1 MSINVTHLARRLRV
15 PTKELLEKLPELG
28 FSLGKR
34 AIKVNDKEAA
44 AIQRAWGDM
53 KRKEAVQKKH
63 KEQQER
69 EERRLARLEATKD
82 NAIELPSLM
91 TVRGFAEMLEL
102 PVTSV
107 IQELMR
113 AGVLANM
120 NQNIDFETA
129 AIVAGD
135 MGFHVTNVD
144 AVRDEAQD
152 DELDRIQQV
161 LSEDK
166 GETRAP
172 VVVVMGHVDHG
183 KTRLLDA
190 IRKTHIIDTEAG
202 GITQHIGAYQAKRK
216 DQEITFIDTP
226 GHEAFTVMR
235 SRGAK
240 VADIAILVVAADD
253 GVQPQT
259 KEAIDI
265 VKATGLPMIVAIN
278 KMDVAGADPEKVKR
292 ELADLNLS
300 PEEWGGKT
308 IMVPI
313 SAKQEQGIDEL
324 LDALLL
330 VFEVEKDKITANPD
344 RAAIGT
350 IIESHVDKG
359 AGPVA
364 TVLIQSGTLKPG
376 NVLGVRGENYGKVR
390 AMEDY
395 AGARIKEA
403 GPSVPVKILGWK
415 VAPVVGDVMEVAD
428 AKSLKKTT
436 KSRMKS
442 ASMDAVSGAA
452 VQRVETSDSEGGK
465 KVLNII
471 LKADVLGSVEAI
483 LGLFDKVKHDD
494 VGVHVVHKALGNV
507 TEADIARAEG
517 TGAIIIGFHV
527 QVAGKVDVLARDKK
541 VEVLKYDIIYK
552 LFEDVVER
560 LQGMLSDEVIVK
572 ETGKLEV
579 LAIFSKLDNGMV
591 VGGKVT
597 EGRIEVNSKLRVWR
611 AEELIGEGDLADL
624 RVGKESIKD
633 VEKGTECG
641 IQYVGKTK
649 IEEGDILEAYVEEK
663 VAKKLVIEG
672 ANA

>member
-34 AIKVNDKEAA
+34 AIKVNDREAA
-44 AIQRAWGDM
+44 AIQRAWGEM
-53 KRKEAVQKKH
+53 QRKEAVQKKH

-82 NAIELPSLM
+82 SAVELPSLM
-91 TVRGFAEMLEL
+91 TVRDFAELLDM
-102 PVTSV
+102 PVTAV
-107 IQELMR
+107 IQDLMR

-120 NQNIDFETA
+120 NQNIDFDTA

-144 AVRDEAQD
+144 KVRDEGD
-152 DELDRIQQV
+152 SEEIDRIEQV

-166 GETRAP
+166 GVTRAP

-190 IRKTHIIDTEAG
+190 IRKTNVLDTEAG
-202 GITQHIGAYQAKRK
+202 GITQHIGAYQVVRH

-265 VKATGLPMIVAIN
+265 IKAAGIPMLVAIN
-278 KMDVAGADPEKVKR
+278 KIDKANADVEKVKR
-292 ELADLNLS
+292 ELSELNLLA
-300 PEEWGGKT
+300 EDWGGKT

-313 SAKQEQGIDEL
+313 SAKKEEGIEDI

-330 VFEVEKDKITANPD
+330 IFEVEKENITANPE
-344 RAAIGT
+344 RSAIGT
-350 IIESHVDKG
+350 IIESHVDSG
-359 AGPVA
+359 SGPVA
-364 TVLIQSGTLKPG
+364 TVLIQSGTLHKG
-376 NVLGVRGENYGKVR
+376 DALGVGGENYGKVR
-390 AMEDY
+390 AMHNY
-395 AGARIKEA
+395 AQENITVA
-403 GPSVPVKILGWK
+403 GPSTPVRILGWK
-415 VAPVVGDVMEVAD
+415 VAPVVGDIMEVAD
-428 AKSLKKTT
+428 AKDLKKTA
-436 KSRMKS
+436 KSKMRATSLESVAGAIMK
-442 ASMDAVSGAA
+442 
-452 VQRVETSDSEGGK
+452 RTESDNEDEQK

-483 LGLFDKVKHDD
+483 LGLFDKIKHEA
-494 VGVHVVHKALGNV
+494 VGVHVIQKALGNV
-507 TEADIARAEG
+507 TEADINRAEG
-517 TGAIIIGFHV
+517 TDALVIGFHV
-527 QVAGKVDVLARDKK
+527 QVPGKVEQMARDKG
-541 VEVLKYDIIYK
+541 VEVVKFDIIYK
-552 LFEDVVER
+552 LFEDVVGR
-560 LQGMLSDEVIVK
+560 LRGMLNDEVIIK
-572 ETGKLEV
+572 DIGKMEI
-579 LAIFSKLDNGMV
+579 LAVFSKLDNGLI

-597 EGRIEVNSKLRVWR
+597 EGRIERDAKVRVWR
-611 AEELIGEGDLADL
+611 DGELIGEGDIPEV
-624 RVGKESIKD
+624 RVGKESVKD
-633 VEKGTECG
+633 VEKGTEAG
-641 IQYVGKTK
+641 LQYIGKT
-649 IEEGDILEAYVEEK
+649 EVEVGDILEAYVEER
-663 VAKKLVIEG
+663 VAKKLVVEG
-672 ANA
+672 VDG

>member
-34 AIKVNDKEAA
+34 AIKVNDREAA
-44 AIQRAWGDM
+44 AIQRAWGEM
-53 KRKEAVQKKH
+53 QRKEAVQKKH

-82 NAIELPSLM
+82 SAVELPSLM
-91 TVRGFAEMLEL
+91 TVRDFAELLDM
-102 PVTSV
+102 PVTAV
-107 IQELMR
+107 IQDLMR

-120 NQNIDFETA
+120 NQNIDFDTA

-144 AVRDEAQD
+144 KVRDEGD
-152 DELDRIQQV
+152 SEEIDRIEQV

-166 GETRAP
+166 GVTRAP

-190 IRKTHIIDTEAG
+190 IRKTNVLDTEAG
-202 GITQHIGAYQAKRK
+202 GITQHIGAYQVVRH

-265 VKATGLPMIVAIN
+265 IKAAGIPMLVAIN
-278 KMDVAGADPEKVKR
+278 KIDKANADVEKVKR
-292 ELADLNLS
+292 ELSELNLLA
-300 PEEWGGKT
+300 EDWGGKT

-313 SAKQEQGIDEL
+313 SAKKEEGIEDI

-330 VFEVEKDKITANPD
+330 IFEVEKENITANPE
-344 RAAIGT
+344 RSAIGT
-350 IIESHVDKG
+350 IIESHVDSG
-359 AGPVA
+359 SGPVA
-364 TVLIQSGTLKPG
+364 TVLIQSGTLHKG
-376 NVLGVRGENYGKVR
+376 DALGVGGENYGKVR
-390 AMEDY
+390 AMHNY
-395 AGARIKEA
+395 AQENITVA
-403 GPSVPVKILGWK
+403 GPSTPVRILGWK
-415 VAPVVGDVMEVAD
+415 VAPVVGDIMEVAD
-428 AKSLKKTT
+428 AKDLKKTA
-436 KSRMKS
+436 KSKMRATSLESVAGAIMK
-442 ASMDAVSGAA
+442 
-452 VQRVETSDSEGGK
+452 RTESDNEDEQK

-483 LGLFDKVKHDD
+483 LGLFDKIKHEA
-494 VGVHVVHKALGNV
+494 VGVHVIQKALGNV
-507 TEADIARAEG
+507 TEADINRAEG
-517 TGAIIIGFHV
+517 TDALVIGFHV
-527 QVAGKVDVLARDKK
+527 QVPGKVEQMARDKG
-541 VEVLKYDIIYK
+541 VEVVKFDIIYK
-552 LFEDVVER
+552 LFEDVVGR
-560 LQGMLSDEVIVK
+560 LRGMLNDEVIIK
-572 ETGKLEV
+572 DIGKMEI
-579 LAIFSKLDNGMV
+579 LAVFSKLENGLI

-597 EGRIEVNSKLRVWR
+597 EGRIERDAKVRVWR
-611 AEELIGEGDLADL
+611 DGELIGEGDIPEV
-624 RVGKESIKD
+624 RVGKESVKD
-633 VEKGTECG
+633 VEKGTEAG
-641 IQYVGKTK
+641 LQYIGKT
-649 IEEGDILEAYVEEK
+649 EVEVGDILEAYVEER
-663 VAKKLVIEG
+663 VAKKLVVEG
-672 ANA
+672 VDG

>member
-1 MSINVTHLARRLRV
+1 M

-34 AIKVNDKEAA
+34 AIKVNDREAA

-53 KRKEAVQKKH
+53 KRKEAVQKRH
-63 KEQQER
+63 KEQQDR
-69 EERRLARLEATKD
+69 EERRVKRLEETKD

-91 TVRGFAEMLEL
+91 TVRAFAELLEL

-144 AVRDEAQD
+144 DVRDDVQD
-152 DELDRIQQV
+152 QELDRIQQV

-166 GETRAP
+166 GAVRAP

-190 IRKTHIIDTEAG
+190 IRKTHIIDTESG
-202 GITQHIGAYQAKRK
+202 GITQHIGAYQAERNG
-216 DQEITFIDTP
+216 QEITFIDTP

-265 VKATGLPMIVAIN
+265 IKASKMPMIVAIN
-278 KMDVAGADPEKVKR
+278 KIDVAGADIEKVKR

-300 PEEWGGKT
+300 PEEWGGST

-313 SAKQEQGIDEL
+313 SAKKEEGIDAL

-330 VFEVEKDKITANPD
+330 VFDVEKDKITANPD
-344 RAAIGT
+344 RTAIGT

-364 TVLIQSGTLKPG
+364 TVLIQSGTLHASDT
-376 NVLGVRGENYGKVR
+376 LGVRGENYGKVR
-390 AMEDY
+390 AMQNY
-395 AGARIKEA
+395 LGARIKEA
-403 GPSVPVKILGWK
+403 GPSVPVQILGWK
-415 VAPVVGDVMEVAD
+415 VTPVVGDIMEVAN
-428 AKSLKKTT
+428 AKDLVMTS
-436 KSRMKS
+436 KSRMNS
-442 ASMDAVSGAA
+442 ASMNAVSAAA
-452 VQRVETSDSEGGK
+452 VQRVESDDPNGGK

-471 LKADVLGSVEAI
+471 LKADVLGSIEAI

-494 VGVHVVHKALGNV
+494 VGIQVVHKALGNV

-517 TGAIIIGFHV
+517 TSAIVVGFHV
-527 QVAGKVDVLARDKK
+527 KLPGK
-541 VEVLKYDIIYK
+541 VEVLAREKGVDVTQYDIIYK
-552 LFEDVVER
+552 LFEDVVKR
-560 LQGMLSDEVIVK
+560 LQGMLSDEVIIK
-572 ETGKLEV
+572 EIGKLEV
-579 LAIFSKLDNGMV
+579 LAIFSKVDNGMV
-591 VGGKVT
+591 IGGNVT
-597 EGRIEVNSKLRVWR
+597 EGRIEAKSKLRIWR
-611 AEELIGEGDLADL
+611 DGELIGDGDVGDL
-624 RVGKESIKD
+624 RSGKESVKD
-633 VEKGTECG
+633 VEKGTQCG

-649 IEEGDILEAYVEEK
+649 IEEGDILEAYIEESI
-663 VAKKLVIEG
+663 AKKLVIEG